1 MASDSETLPVSDCDI
16 LIRRSKILNTIQHF
30 DTTAEDFTDVL
41 FNISIDDFIAEM
53 PEVKSTLQKL
63 FGNAAEIDIG
73 IEKLIKYFYAKL
85 QKNSEILE
93 KYLEEAILDVP
104 VPISQYVDL
113 SCSQFTK
120 VPNKNT
126 IQVHMLEIQKLKHHL
141 EEQEIKKRAI
151 RLQLQRLNDLEVEIN
166 TFAEIVT
173 QYSNEVNQPPLS
185 SLLQEMFVVVN
196 AFEAKEVGLQ

>member
-141 EEQEIKKRAI
+141 EEQEIKKCAI

-166 TFAEIVT
+166 NFAEIVT

>member
-16 LIRRSKILNTIQHF
+16 LIRRNKILNTIQHF

-166 TFAEIVT
+166 NFAEIVT